1 MHTLVFD
8 YKFESDYDIV
18 FFAHFMPY
26 TYTDLI
32 NFFCN
37 LHANPAY
44 KDRMRLDYICNT
56 IGKTPVYGLT
66 ITNEI

>member
-32 NFFCN
+32 NF
-37 LHANPAY
+37 LVQEV
-44 KDRMRLDYICNT
+44 DRKKYI
-56 IGKTPVYGLT
+56 
-66 ITNEI
+66 